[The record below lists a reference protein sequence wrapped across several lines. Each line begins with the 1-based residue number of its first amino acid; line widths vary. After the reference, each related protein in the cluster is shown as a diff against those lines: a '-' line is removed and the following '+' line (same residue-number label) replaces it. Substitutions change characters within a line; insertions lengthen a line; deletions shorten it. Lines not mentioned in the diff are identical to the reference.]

1 VQNGHHGERNAPPLL
16 TAILTAEIKRLAE
29 LFPKEYLRA
38 RRLRW
43 RHACERVALHMPA
56 EAKRLFG
63 KRVTWRAVARY
74 TKDLEYYDVDEQQK
88 EIAAR
93 SGLLR

>member
-1 VQNGHHGERNAPPLL
+1 
-16 TAILTAEIKRLAE
+16 
-29 LFPKEYLRA
+29 
-38 RRLRW
+38 
-43 RHACERVALHMPA
+43 MPA

-63 KRVTWRAVARY
+63 KRVTWRAVAKY

-88 EIAAR
+88 KIAAR